1 MTLHATARTF
11 GDATI
16 VECSGRLVLG
26 EESAHLR
33 EMVKGLLATS
43 KSVVLDLGG
52 VTYIDSSGLGT
63 LVGLYSTARNAGGGI
78 KLAHLST
85 RMRDMLQMTRLLTVF
100 DVYER
105 AEDAAASFKTNAE

>member
-1 MTLHATARTF
+1 MTLHATARTL

-85 RMRDMLQMTRLLTVF
+85 RMQDMLQMTRLLTVF
-100 DVYER
+100 DVYDR
-105 AEDAAASFKTNAE
+105 AEDAAAAFKSASG

>member
-1 MTLHATARTF
+1 MTLHATARKH
-11 GDATI
+11 GDVTI

-26 EESAHLR
+26 EESAQLR

-52 VTYIDSSGLGT
+52 VTYIDSTGLGT

-85 RMRDMLQMTRLLTVF
+85 RTRDMLQMTRLLTVF

-105 AEDAAASFKTNAE
+105 AEDAAASFKSATG

>member
-1 MTLHATARTF
+1 MTLHATARKL

-26 EESAHLR
+26 EESARLR
-33 EMVKGLLATS
+33 EMVKGVLATS
-43 KSVVLDLGG
+43 KSVVLDLAG

-63 LVGLYSTARNAGGGI
+63 LVGLYSTAQKAGGGI

-85 RMRDMLQMTRLLTVF
+85 RARDMLQMTRLLTVF
-100 DVYER
+100 EVYER
-105 AEDAAASFKTNAE
+105 AEDAAATFKSAAG

>member
-1 MTLHATARTF
+1 MALHAAARMF
-11 GDATI
+11 GDAMI
-16 VECSGRLVLG
+16 DECSGRLVLG

-52 VTYIDSSGLGT
+52 VTYIDSNGLGT
-63 LVGLYSTARNAGGGI
+63 LVGLYSTGRNAGGSI

-85 RMRDMLQMTRLLTVF
+85 RTRDMLQITRLLTVF
-100 DVYER
+100 DVYDR
-105 AEDAAASFKTNAE
+105 AEDAAASFKTSGG